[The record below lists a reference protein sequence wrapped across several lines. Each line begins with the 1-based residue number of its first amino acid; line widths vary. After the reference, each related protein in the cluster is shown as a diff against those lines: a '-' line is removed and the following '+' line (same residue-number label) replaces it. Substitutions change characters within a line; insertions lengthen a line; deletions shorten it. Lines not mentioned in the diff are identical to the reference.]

1 MNHPGKLCISASAVL
16 MLMLG
21 ITFISCNVPGDAA
34 KIISKKAREQAR
46 KYTLHKAPEIEAAV
60 PDLDCLLYTP
70 SISEI
75 LLEKTEL
82 ISTW

>member
-1 MNHPGKLCISASAVL
+1 MNHPEKACIAASAILFFVL
-16 MLMLG
+16 G
-21 ITFISCNVPGDAA
+21 STCFSCNVPGDAA
-34 KIISKKAREQAR
+34 KIISKKAREQAQ
-46 KYTLHKAPEIEAAV
+46 KYSLHRTPEMETSV

-75 LLEKTEL
+75 FLEKTEL